1 MADVNEYDNILTT
14 MKPPVIQP
22 PTVNP
27 DKAAEAVKLGAATGT
42 PAIAVNQDLDGFKSR
57 VNAQAA
63 TAIVQGNPY
72 LRDYVA
78 SNPMKAQV
86 SSDDWANLD
95 NYSEIASRQNTDAFW
110 SKWVEKG
117 DPVQKAIATIGQAIT
132 HEPEGTDDLEKIL
145 RKNLPNSTDW
155 LASPKDLTQIAS
167 TVYKAGATAIAVPS
181 AMFQLAIDTSAYALN
196 RHFGIDQ
203 GKVEKELG
211 GIGESEFGRSAVHME
226 HVTAM
231 EQFHRKLA
239 EELKGMRQEEA
250 DAKIDNIK
258 EAFKAAQ
265 AAPTRERV
273 PEFFKDFAEQHR
285 GNDTIGISADIVRAL
300 YGDKIPE
307 EGDGV
312 LGFVP
317 DIAQQLEVA
326 RNTGADVM
334 VPIADLEAHAS
345 PDVFKAVEDGLRADP
360 GTQTKLEKQ
369 AEVETAAAPP
379 VDESRQYPW
388 YTAEEAHGFTNLR
401 SAWDT
406 DKGIPAWLES
416 IQKVVDSLADDLGLP
431 ITPRVWVGD
440 ADGEFKAGG
449 YASSDGH
456 IVLQADSDPHYAVN
470 VTLHELGHQVEFQR
484 FRSISP
490 EDQASIRDAWRR
502 EVNKQE
508 TMEQARPISA
518 PGWGPK
524 RIDSMSP
531 DMQTYLRSFTEW
543 FAEQGQRWITKTE
556 EPKNFVDKFF
566 KGIADAWRHI
576 YSKITGHMELTPEF
590 DNFMRGLWRGQ
601 PLSPGRTHSP
611 YPIPPIDEL
620 RKRPTEVRIFPGP
633 NAIGMTKSHW
643 DTYQKLI
650 EKQNKMQYEAAVK
663 KGIANEKKRMA
674 PEWAAKQAEIRKQI
688 VDEMQEQPLHIADQ
702 GLQSGQFKLDTKRLT
717 DEQKA
722 VLPRSYYGKD
732 GMSPDLVA
740 AYTGHTSGQALLDSL
755 TAYHTARGKMQ
766 PMEWS
771 RRVADKLAAERME
784 QVHGTFK
791 DAVEAAVKQKVVEP
805 TQLDAMAAELQAMA
819 KDYGFD
825 LPLSREQ
832 IEAAMR
838 DKFDNTPLNMVSSD
852 NLNEA
857 IHRMSKKI
865 EDRLLKEDPQQA
877 FQIRQRKFLASILL
891 NRALEIEA
899 MKVKFDA
906 QMKKFKERVI
916 GDPGRPTVRQE
927 YTDQMHA
934 VMDRLGLPV
943 KRNMADIKANMEKAG
958 YEGLR
963 EFLVNKIADG
973 HEIPVPWFLL
983 DSSWKADLGSI
994 KAGQFEQLHDFMKA
1008 MGKNGRDE
1016 QKFIVK
1022 GKEYEREQVRQEL
1035 IVGAQSVKAMTQE
1048 AMEKAFPA
1056 TPPKPGLGDKIAAWG
1071 LSAVNIESICR
1082 RLDHGDF
1089 DGPWTK
1095 YVARPLIQAA
1105 NARDRLI
1112 VSIAKELHE
1121 IGDFENLGQV
1131 VENKIFGLPNGKPG
1145 FMPMTRNN
1153 VIAVLA
1159 NMGNKDNFTRMVEG
1173 WKVDPEEV
1181 KAWVAKNTTKDDWDK
1196 MQKVGNIFERL
1207 FKMADNMSYELSE
1220 IGIKKLQLGVVDD
1233 PHGGGY
1239 DGWYNP
1245 IAYDK
1250 RSVRLPKGMAQ
1261 DRLPLEITPTG
1272 VEGMERFHSTTR
1284 QNYTKDRT
1292 GFRGKVLLD
1301 TNIIPLRMQQ
1311 MAHDITMRPAI
1322 IEANKIV
1329 NDRKIMSAVE
1339 AHYGQQPADMFKP
1352 WVRDLAGAS
1361 DMDPTVLSQA
1371 NDLMH
1376 SFVRNIAA
1384 AQIGFN
1390 ISTAAKHNT
1399 SALSNS
1405 IFQVGP
1411 THFANAIRIGGQEGP
1426 VKGETWN
1433 DYAMRVSDELGRRSR
1448 LTPEAM
1454 MAHHGLEFPGS
1465 RVTAVDKAGALA
1477 TKIREWGTAAIAYGD
1492 LASAKPTFIA
1502 EYLKAIAEN
1511 PEDVGYAIERG
1522 EKAVRDAHGSSALT
1536 NRPEILR
1543 NKSIYAQMTTQYYG
1557 FFNEMLQKL
1566 YEMNWRI
1573 KDAWGGDA
1581 TGSRN
1586 AAENI
1591 ARASN
1596 IFTRMIML
1604 GLIEEAISGEGDPKE
1619 GWMSRAVKGTLHAFG
1634 STLPIVRDIVQSI
1647 YSGRQP
1653 EGSMLAGGLKGMTDI
1668 VHDLSSKRA
1677 WTKPWGEQFSRHMAF
1692 FASTMSG
1699 IGLYHIFNAGHFA
1712 AGVAGGAEHPKNP
1725 LEVIRGTARGTLEH
1739 RR

>member
-27 DKAAEAVKLGAATGT
+27 DKAAEAVKLGAATGV
-42 PAIAVNQDLDGFKSR
+42 PATAVNQDLDGFKSR

-72 LRDYVA
+72 LQDYVA

-110 SKWVEKG
+110 SKWIEKG

-181 AMFQLAIDTSAYALN
+181 AMFQLAVDTSAYALN

-239 EELKGMRQEEA
+239 EELKGMRQDEA

-285 GNDTIGISADIVRAL
+285 GNDTIGISADIVHAL

-360 GTQTKLEKQ
+360 GTETKLEKQ
-369 AEVETAAAPP
+369 AEIEANKDAPP
-379 VDESRQYPW
+379 TTGDESKYP
-388 YTAEEAHGFTNLR
+388 TGSAPVDHGFYDFR
-401 SAWDT
+401 SAESTATT
-406 DKGIPAWLES
+406 DWHAPL
-416 IQKVVDSLADDLGLP
+416 QKIVDDLADKFGLP
-431 ITPRVWVGD
+431 ITPKVWVASGP
-440 ADGEFKAGG
+440 ERIFG
-449 YASSDGH
+449 YAHPLGH
-456 IVLQADSDPHYAVN
+456 IVLNESLEQNHAVAT
-470 VTLHELGHQVEFQR
+470 TLHELGHQVEFQR
-484 FRSISP
+484 FRSLGD
-490 EDQASIRDAWRR
+490 EDQKAVRDAWRR
-502 EVNKQE
+502 EYGKEE
-508 TMEQARPISA
+508 TIAQNRPLSN
-518 PGWGPK
+518 PWENTK
-524 RIDSMSP
+524 KTRIDDISNP
-531 DMQTYLRSFTEW
+531 DYRTYLRSFPEW
-543 FAEQGQRWITKTE
+543 FAEQVQRWTTKTS
-556 EPKNFVDKFF
+556 EPIGMVERFF
-566 KGIADAWRHI
+566 KGIADAWREI
-576 YSKITGHMELTPEF
+576 YNRVVGHVEVVPEMHDF
-590 DNFMRGLWRGQ
+590 IKGIWKGESGSPVHPYPVPTRGQ
-601 PLSPGRTHSP
+601 IEAQPHEG
-611 YPIPPIDEL
+611 I
-620 RKRPTEVRIFPGP
+620 RIFTDPR
-633 NAIGMTKSHW
+633 AIGMTKDHW
-643 DTYQKLI
+643 KIYEKMI
-650 EKQNKMQYEAAVK
+650 EEQNRVEYETRMK

-674 PEWAAKQAEIRKQI
+674 PEWAAKQAEIRKQ
-688 VDEMQEQPLHIADQ
+688 VVAEMQEQPLHIADQ

-832 IEAAMR
+832 IEAAMH
-838 DKFDNTPLNMVSSD
+838 DKFDNSPLNMVSSD

-857 IHRMSKKI
+857 IHRMSNKI
-865 EDRLLKEDPQQA
+865 EDRHLKEDPRQA

-927 YTDQMHA
+927 YTDQIHA

-943 KRNMADIKANMEKAG
+943 KRDMADIKANMEKAG

-963 EFLVNKIADG
+963 EFLTDKIADG

-1008 MGKNGRDE
+1008 MEKNGRDE
-1016 QKFIVK
+1016 QKIIIK
-1022 GKEYEREQVRQEL
+1022 DKEYDRDQVRQEL
-1035 IVGAQSVKAMTQE
+1035 IAGAQSIKAMTQE

-1082 RLDHGDF
+1082 RLDHGNF

-1121 IGDFENLGQV
+1121 VGDFENLGQV

-1159 NMGNKDNFTRMVEG
+1159 NMGNKDNFTRLVEG

-1196 MQKVGNIFERL
+1196 MQKVGKIFDRL

-1339 AHYGQQPADMFKP
+1339 THYGQQPADMFKP

-1390 ISTAAKHNT
+1390 ISTAAKHTT

-1405 IFQVGP
+1405 LFQVGP
-1411 THFANAIRIGGQEGP
+1411 LHFADAIRVGGQEGP

-1454 MAHHGLEFPGS
+1454 MAHHGLELPGA
-1465 RVTAVDKAGALA
+1465 RVTATEKAGALA
-1477 TKIREWGTAAIAYGD
+1477 TKIREWGTATIAYGD
-1492 LASAKPTFIA
+1492 LASAKPTWVA
-1502 EYLKAIAEN
+1502 EYRKAIAKDPEN
-1511 PEDVGYAIERG
+1511 IGYAIELAD
-1522 EKAVRDAHGSSALT
+1522 KAVRDAHGSSALT

-1566 YEMNWRI
+1566 YEMKWRVE
-1573 KDAWGGDA
+1573 DTWGGDA

-1596 IFTRMIML
+1596 IFTRMVML

-1634 STLPIVRDIVQSI
+1634 STLPVVRDAVQSI

-1668 VHDLSSKRA
+1668 VHDLSSKKA
-1677 WTKPWGEQFSRHMAF
+1677 WTKPWGEQFTRHMAF
-1692 FASTMSG
+1692 FASTMPG

-1712 AGVAGGAEHPKNP
+1712 AGVAGGTEHPKNP
-1725 LEVIRGTARGTLEH
+1725 LELIRGTTRGTLEH